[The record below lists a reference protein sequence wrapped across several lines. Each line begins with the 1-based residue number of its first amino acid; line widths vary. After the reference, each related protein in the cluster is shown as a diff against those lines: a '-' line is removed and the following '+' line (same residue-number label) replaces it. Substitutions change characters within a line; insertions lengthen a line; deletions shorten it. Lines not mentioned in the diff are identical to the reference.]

1 MPTEISA
8 RVRADVAK
16 RAAYC
21 CECCLV
27 REEDAGFTHQ
37 IDHIISRK
45 HGGTPESANLAYAC
59 VLCNRAKGS
68 DVAGID
74 PRTGEAVRLFNPRV
88 DRWAE
93 HFRIQEAQIVPLTA
107 EGEATVRLLRLN
119 APERVAERAL
129 SSFRLPV
136 PDWSTDSDTSAAQL
150 RF

>member
-1 MPTEISA
+1 MSAEIPA
-8 RVRADVAK
+8 RVRADVAR

-21 CECCLV
+21 CEYCLV
-27 REEDAGFTHQ
+27 SEEDAGFTHQ

-45 HGGTPESANLAYAC
+45 HGGTQDSGNLAYAC

-74 PRTGEAVRLFNPRV
+74 AGTGKAVRLFNPRA

-107 EGEATVRLLRLN
+107 EGEATVRLLQLN
-119 APERVAERAL
+119 TPERVAERAL
-129 SSFRLPV
+129 SSFRPGGSGLI
-136 PDWSTDSDTSAAQL
+136 Q
-150 RF
+150 